1 MSTTTRRSTWTFA
14 VTGLAGLA
22 LAVVPGPA
30 GAGWSPAAAEAAP
43 ARAIEQSTVFARGQ
57 DGYHTF
63 RIPAVVQAA
72 DGTLLAFAEGRV
84 DSPGDDGDI
93 DLVLKRSSDGGR
105 TWGPLQVVVDD
116 GPNKF
121 GNPVPILD
129 ERTGRIVLNVTRTG
143 GDVSGDDIRCG
154 RADADQTRRSFVLY
168 SDDHGASWSDPV
180 EITADVK
187 PADWRHFVGGPGHG
201 IQIAQGRH
209 AGRLVVPGNHSA
221 APPPG
226 SGVSCTDDRLFG
238 AHSLYS
244 DDGGTTWHLG
254 GVDTTPEGV
263 VNPNENTVVELSDA
277 TLYFNARDQNG
288 TSVGARAGTTSSDG
302 GATFDAP
309 YQEVQDLVA
318 PVVQGSILGL
328 SREADRR
335 ERLVFAA
342 PGHPTARENLTLWSS
357 FDDAGSWVRGPV
369 VYEGPAGYS
378 DLVQID
384 GHGHARMLG
393 VLYENG
399 DRLDEGP
406 SLTYHQRISFARV
419 VVPALDA
426 PAPPPSMTP
435 DVSGN
440 GVDAVVSGTPRRVG
454 GVVGSGLELA
464 GDYVEVPAGPA
475 PAFGAGPFTAAAWF
489 RTGSE
494 AQQTIIWAHSNQ
506 SADPKWWIRLE
517 PDAGRIRAHVNT
529 GEESRFV
536 AAAGDYADGR
546 WHHVALTR
554 SDDAVT
560 LYVDGEPQGSS
571 APAAGS
577 VSAGAL
583 AGIRIGARIDGIN
596 TPLVG
601 AVDEVWMFDQALG
614 AADIAALAAGD
625 APGGAEPV
633 LHLPL
638 DRITR

>member
-1 MSTTTRRSTWTFA
+1 MSTTTRRRTRLLA
-14 VTGLAGLA
+14 ATGLAGLA
-22 LAVVPGPA
+22 LAAAPGPA
-30 GAGWSPAAAEAAP
+30 SSPAVAEPAP
-43 ARAIEQSTVFARGQ
+43 ERAVDQTTVFDRGQ

-72 DGTLLAFAEGRV
+72 DGTLLAFAEGRI

-93 DLVLKRSSDGGR
+93 DLVLKRSADGGV
-105 TWGPLQVVVDD
+105 TWGPLQVVVD
-116 GPNKF
+116 GGGNKF

-129 ERTGRIVLNVTRTG
+129 ERTGRVVLNVTRTG

-154 RADADQTRRSFVLY
+154 RADAEQTRRSFVLY
-168 SDDHGASWSDPV
+168 SDDHGASWSSPV

-201 IQIAQGRH
+201 IQVTQGEH

-226 SGVSCTDDRLFG
+226 SGLSCTDDRLFG

-254 GVDTTPEGV
+254 GVDTTLEGV
-263 VNPNENTVVELSDA
+263 VNPNENTVVELSDG

-288 TSVGARAGTTSSDG
+288 SSVGARASTTSADG
-302 GATFDAP
+302 GASFDAP
-309 YQEVQDLVA
+309 YQEIPDLVA
-318 PVVQGSILGL
+318 PVVQGSILAL

-342 PGHPTARENLTLWSS
+342 PGHPTSRENLTLWSS

-378 DLVQID
+378 DLVQIN
-384 GHGHARMLG
+384 GYGRARMLG

-399 DRLDEGP
+399 DRLPPGP
-406 SLTYHQRISFARV
+406 ELTYHQRISFARV
-419 VVPALDA
+419 IVPTLDA
-426 PAPPPSMTP
+426 PAPPPPTTP

-440 GVDAVVSGTPRRVG
+440 GLDAVVSGTPRRVG

-464 GDYVEVPAGPA
+464 GDYVETPADPSLQ
-475 PAFGAGPFTAAAWF
+475 FGDGPFTAAAWF
-489 RTGSE
+489 RTGST
-494 AQQTIIWAHSNQ
+494 AVQTIVWAHSNL
-506 SADPKWWIRLE
+506 AVDPKWWIRLE
-517 PDAGRIRAHVNT
+517 PDLGRIRAHVNT
-529 GEESRFV
+529 GTANTFV
-536 AAAGDYADGR
+536 AAPGDYADGR

-554 SDDAVT
+554 DDEAVT
-560 LYVDGEPQGSS
+560 LYVDGEPLGSS
-571 APAAGS
+571 APVAGS
-577 VSAGAL
+577 VSDGAL
-583 AGIRIGARIDGIN
+583 TGIRIGARVDGIN
-596 TPLVG
+596 NPLDG
-601 AVDEVWMFDQALG
+601 AVDDVWMFDQALG
-614 AADIAALAAGD
+614 AAEIAALAAGH
-625 APGGAEPV
+625 APAGAEPV

-638 DRITR
+638 DRVTR

>member
-1 MSTTTRRSTWTFA
+1 M
-14 VTGLAGLA
+14 TGLAGLA
-22 LAVVPGPA
+22 LAMVRGPGGASWPAVV
-30 GAGWSPAAAEAAP
+30 AEP
-43 ARAIEQSTVFARGQ
+43 VQERAIEQSTVFSRGQ

-84 DSPGDDGDI
+84 DTPGDDGNI
-93 DLVLKRSSDGGR
+93 DLVLKRSTDGGR
-105 TWGPLQVVVDD
+105 TWGPLQVVVA
-116 GPNKF
+116 GGGNKF
-121 GNPVPILD
+121 GNPVPIVD

-154 RADADQTRRSFVLY
+154 RADAEQTRRSFILY
-168 SDDHGASWSDPV
+168 SDDHGATWSDPV

-187 PADWRHFVGGPGHG
+187 PADWRHFVGGPGHE
-201 IQIAQGRH
+201 IQITQGEH

-226 SGVSCTDDRLFG
+226 SGIACTDDRLFG

-263 VNPNENTVVELSDA
+263 ENPNENTVVELSDG

-302 GATFDAP
+302 GATFDTP
-309 YQEVQDLVA
+309 YQEIPDLVA
-318 PVVQGSILGL
+318 PVVQGSIVGL
-328 SREADRR
+328 SRDADRR

-342 PGHPTARENLTLWSS
+342 PGHRTARENLTLWSS
-357 FDDAGSWVRGPV
+357 FDDADTWVRGPV

-384 GHGHARMLG
+384 GHGSARRLG

-399 DRLDEGP
+399 DRLTEGATP
-406 SLTYHQRISFARV
+406 TYHQRISFARV
-419 VVPALDA
+419 IVPTMET
-426 PAPPPSMTP
+426 PAPPPATTP

-440 GVDAVVSGTPRRVG
+440 GLDAVVSAAPRRVG
-454 GVVGSGLELA
+454 GMVGSGLQLA
-464 GDYVEVPAGPA
+464 GDYVEAPSDPALE
-475 PAFGAGPFTAAAWF
+475 FGEGPFTAAAWF
-489 RTGSE
+489 RTDST
-494 AQQTIIWAHSNQ
+494 ALQTIVWAHSNRA
-506 SADPKWWIRLE
+506 SDAKWWIRLE
-517 PDAGRIRAHVNT
+517 PNLGRIRAHVNT
-529 GEESRFV
+529 GEENRFV
-536 AAAGDYADGR
+536 PATGDYADGQ

-560 LYVDGEPQGSS
+560 VYVDGEARGSS
-571 APAAGS
+571 APVAGS

-583 AGIRIGARIDGIN
+583 TGIRVGARVDGIN
-596 TPLVG
+596 NPLNG
-601 AVDEVWMFDQALG
+601 AVDDVWMFDRALS
-614 AADIAALAAGD
+614 AAEIAALAAGD
-625 APGGAEPV
+625 APAGPEPV